1 MNYWYGDT
9 KIATYIKKTVITL
22 QPEWEPELERLKKDQ
37 FYNETQAEMFR
48 YIISRGLEVLKKEK
62 ATKEKKWK
70 GVYLTTRKYIVN
82 RTPYKVL
89 LWSKQMYPFNTVW

>member
-1 MNYWYGDT
+1 MIHYEEVNT
-9 KIATYIKKTVITL
+9 IATYVKKTMITL

-62 ATKEKKWK
+62 AAKEKK
-70 GVYLTTRKYIVN
+70 
-82 RTPYKVL
+82 
-89 LWSKQMYPFNTVW
+89 